1 MKEEIN
7 NAIEILKKQD
17 IEGCI
22 TGSCLLDYFEGQDI
36 DLFTYSKSS
45 FTELLFFMKFNPMF
59 QILDPLELHKFND
72 FVKNDKS
79 SLESLGL
86 ITIKYKYNL
95 CVDVNVIYKKH
106 NKTIFD
112 VISNFD
118 LDIIATGYDI
128 KTGKT
133 LSLRETSGLEGT
145 WNKWNN
151 SFYKTDFWS
160 IKRLLRQFERIVKYT
175 ERGYNLTSVTD
186 KYIEIIESIIKTEN
200 FYKSQK
206 GVKYFTD
213 TIEQFEIVLKIL
225 KIWKRDLKLTPEE
238 LLIIKTII

>member
-1 MKEEIN
+1 MKEQIN
-7 NAIEILKKQD
+7 DAIEILKKQE

-36 DLFTYSKSS
+36 DLFTYTKSS
-45 FTELLFFMKFNPMF
+45 FTELLFFMKYHPMF

-72 FVKNDKS
+72 YIKNDKS

-86 ITIKYKYNL
+86 VTIKFKYNL

-106 NKTIFD
+106 NKNCFD

-118 LDIIATGYDI
+118 LDIIATAYDI

-133 LSLRETSGLEGT
+133 LSLRETEGMVGT
-145 WNKWNN
+145 WNRWNK
-151 SFYKTDFWS
+151 SFYQPDFWS
-160 IKRLLRQFERIVKYT
+160 IKRILRQFERVVKYT
-175 ERGYNLTSVTD
+175 QRGYDLTSVTN
-186 KYIEIIESIIKTEN
+186 KYIEIVEDIVKTEN
-200 FYKSQK
+200 FYKTEK
-206 GVKYFTD
+206 GTKYFTD

-225 KIWKRDLKLTPEE
+225 HTWKKDLKITPEE